1 MNAFVLKIVEEIPV
15 TGEFDSASSFIDGAI
30 IHSVNS
36 SHWNSSPSFYQIQ
49 LSHKP
54 KGFFFSFEGGTIL
67 FPSNQIHLEYLTEI
81 NGAFS
86 LNP

>member
-54 KGFFFSFEGGTIL
+54 KGFFFPLKEEL
-67 FPSNQIHLEYLTEI
+67 FYSQVTKYT
-81 NGAFS
+81 
-86 LNP
+86 

>member
-36 SHWNSSPSFYQIQ
+36 SH
-49 LSHKP
+49 
-54 KGFFFSFEGGTIL
+54 
-67 FPSNQIHLEYLTEI
+67 
-81 NGAFS
+81 
-86 LNP
+86 

>member
-1 MNAFVLKIVEEIPV
+1 MNAFVLKIVKEIPV
-15 TGEFDSASSFIDGAI
+15 AGEFDLASSLIGGAI
-30 IHSVNS
+30 IHSVNF
-36 SHWNSSPSFYQIQ
+36 SHCNSSSSFCKYNCHIN
-49 LSHKP
+49 LND
-54 KGFFFSFEGGTIL
+54 FFSFEGGTIL